1 MQVAA
6 RPPPTGETAA
16 IPVEFSVR
24 RRDRAAVAA
33 AAILQIHRTAPPRE
47 LRTALEGYLRDE
59 FLDAQRQA
67 LADYLHFWS
76 DGDA

>member
-1 MQVAA
+1 MSS
-6 RPPPTGETAA
+6 
-16 IPVEFSVR
+16 VEFSLR

-33 AAILQIHRTAPPRE
+33 AAILQIHRTAPARE
-47 LRTALEGYLRDE
+47 LGTALEAYLRDE

-67 LADYLHFWS
+67 LADYAHFRG